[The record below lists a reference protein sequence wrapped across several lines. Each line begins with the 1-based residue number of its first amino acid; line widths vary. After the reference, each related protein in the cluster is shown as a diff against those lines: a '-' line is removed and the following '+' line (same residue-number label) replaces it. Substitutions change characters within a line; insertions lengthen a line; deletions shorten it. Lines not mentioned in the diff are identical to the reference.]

1 MPFHKIGNLRKK
13 TVQDVERFWRIFEE
27 LDINSFLY
35 FLKDNLVGPVLI
47 VFAFFWIPASCL
59 ISSVRENRCSVFQ
72 II

>member
-1 MPFHKIGNLRKK
+1 MPFHKKGNLRKK
-13 TVQDVERFWRIFEE
+13 TVQDVERFWRIVEE
-27 LDINSFLY
+27 LDNSFLL
-35 FLKDNLVGPVLI
+35 FLKDNLVGAVLI